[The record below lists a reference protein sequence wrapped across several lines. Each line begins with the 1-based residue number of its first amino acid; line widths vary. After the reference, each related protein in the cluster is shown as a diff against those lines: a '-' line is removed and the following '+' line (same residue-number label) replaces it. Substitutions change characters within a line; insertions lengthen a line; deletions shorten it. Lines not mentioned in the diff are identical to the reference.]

1 MKRLLYFEKAE
12 KTLTWVV
19 APLVHRDSIA
29 LLLARPGVLANADK
43 ASLLTQTTLWFWS
56 SLEIFISILKTF
68 WQRFYCFM
76 ESNRK
81 DCAATFALLL
91 PVKVKLKVEATRSH
105 KSKKQTKP
113 QFLNGRWSMQ
123 SEYFAGGV
131 GARQLRH
138 MQGRVL
144 CRSRVHSVGVAGSAA
159 ETSRRVST
167 FAFLPPWSLTQTTFS
182 SILCS
187 RSSTKGVSWTHTVS
201 LMPFKDWELL
211 LLWSWSSS
219 F

>member
-1 MKRLLYFEKAE
+1 
-12 KTLTWVV
+12 
-19 APLVHRDSIA
+19 
-29 LLLARPGVLANADK
+29 
-43 ASLLTQTTLWFWS
+43 
-56 SLEIFISILKTF
+56 
-68 WQRFYCFM
+68 
-76 ESNRK
+76 
-81 DCAATFALLL
+81 
-91 PVKVKLKVEATRSH
+91 
-105 KSKKQTKP
+105 
-113 QFLNGRWSMQ
+113 MQ
-123 SEYFAGGV
+123 SEYFAGGF

-201 LMPFKDWELL
+201 LMPFKNWELL

-219 F
+219 LTARFKIQIHIILRSILCHAFFAGCCFGLGKKGAPLFLELWFKYTNAPKLQLKTWELIQSVNQANQWSL